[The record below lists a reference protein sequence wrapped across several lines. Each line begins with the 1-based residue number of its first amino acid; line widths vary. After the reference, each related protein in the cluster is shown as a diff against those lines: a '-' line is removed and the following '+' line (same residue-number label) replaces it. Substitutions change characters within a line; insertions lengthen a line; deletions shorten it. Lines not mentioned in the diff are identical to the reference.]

1 MATNTL
7 SNRGYRTSI
16 QPEQLESRVM
26 LSASPIDTDTD
37 VTAVYANHAFQKG
50 GTGDGRFELQITGKE
65 VGFAGPL
72 PVYMTGTISYV
83 MSNGTVLDNI
93 GTYSE
98 TLTPILM
105 DINADSIPDFV
116 GTNGISTLT
125 FYAGKM
131 RDIVVGTIVTTNTS
145 FIQGVTAAG
154 EMLVGSTG
162 VISGCS
168 GIFKAMTGTFTSAS
182 TVSLAPEFAMQ
193 TTVQFVIQDCKFDLR
208 SVAKTLGPA
217 VSSIAGVHNRETAD
231 ALAVVF
237 SGDSGK
243 HKAMDHAAEHAA
255 KSGSDNAP
263 PRHVVDRLVD
273 SADHVDRW
281 IGKQQDRIV
290 SELAQLRW
298 DTAS

>member
-1 MATNTL
+1 MATSTL

-26 LSASPIDTDTD
+26 LSASPTNLDSDP
-37 VTAVYANHAFQKG
+37 TAVYATQAFQKG

-72 PVYMTGTISYV
+72 PVYMTGSISYV

-116 GTNGISTLT
+116 GTNGVSTLT
-125 FYAGKM
+125 FYAGKL

-145 FIQGVTAAG
+145 YIQGVTAAG

-168 GIFKAMTGTFTSAS
+168 GIFKEMTGAFTSAS
-182 TVSLAPEFAMQ
+182 TVSLAPVFAMQ

-208 SVAKTLGPA
+208 
-217 VSSIAGVHNRETAD
+217 
-231 ALAVVF
+231 
-237 SGDSGK
+237 
-243 HKAMDHAAEHAA
+243 HAAQVV
-255 KSGSDNAP
+255 KSLA
-263 PRHVVDRLVD
+263 
-273 SADHVDRW
+273 
-281 IGKQQDRIV
+281 
-290 SELAQLRW
+290 SELADLNVGKLKAKGVDALLAGHDLDGHDKHDKHRQSHDGDHSKPRFEKVAKNDSHHAHSWKAGRLDRF
-298 DTAS
+298 ASDLAAHHLGVA